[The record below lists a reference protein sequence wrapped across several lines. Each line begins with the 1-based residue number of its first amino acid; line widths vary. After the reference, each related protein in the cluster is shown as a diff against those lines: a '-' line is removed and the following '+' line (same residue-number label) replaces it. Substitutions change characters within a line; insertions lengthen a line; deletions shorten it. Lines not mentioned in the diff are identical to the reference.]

1 MSRRKI
7 TPDTSPGRAPTIA
20 PNVASAATPA
30 AGLGTAP
37 AIEMHGITRVFE
49 GSERAVLDHL
59 DLVVERGEFLAI
71 IGPSGSGKSTLL
83 NAIGLLD
90 TPTSGTY
97 SLFGKNTEGLSDR
110 ERDEM
115 RRDHLGFIFQ
125 SSNMLLDETSTT
137 NASMGLRVQGVP
149 YGERLQRT
157 EETLEFLGL
166 SDRASIRTRYLSGG
180 EKQRCAIARALATR
194 PPLIL
199 ADEPTGNLDSHNSA
213 KVIEILQRINATG
226 CTVLVITHDPEV
238 AAAARRVIRIE
249 DGQLHEQSRADLVI
263 RIEDGQLHEQ
273 SRADLATVPVA
284 EVPVAEAVPATT
296 DTPAEA
302 TVGAPVDAPATLAV
316 GEKPAT
322 HRRGSFLTDDSIE
335 AISALTSRPL
345 RTLLLGLSFAL
356 GVGGLISASGMSES
370 ASYQVNQRLL
380 GSEQSTLYISDRD
393 NDQNMLGTYRQGES
407 AQNVADRIS
416 ALDYV
421 KNTGFVSSVAPADVR
436 ITRFSPYED
445 EPKTA
450 IGLSSTSKTRL
461 EQIGARMNPET
472 LRALEQMNST
482 LTQQNVADRERAEQ
496 LSGAIVSVSAA
507 RALGIIPEDKAADN
521 ATTEPRPG
529 ELPAVEYGIKLGGLP
544 QVAPG
549 VSIWVEGQLMPVI
562 GLFDPGNS
570 GYEFRNTVIVSPGT
584 LQRTGRGQVTYIAET
599 ERGYGKAVAKAIPLT
614 LKPAEPSQINV
625 ETPSDLQSL
634 RASIASDL
642 GLYVG
647 VLSGILLVLASLS
660 AATAMYLSVQSRTAE
675 IALRRAIG
683 SSKWLIARIFLM
695 EGVMLG
701 VLGGSIGACSGMIAT
716 IILSLVQGWQAVLS
730 PGFVVLGVGV
740 GALTGLVSSA
750 YPAWVASRKSPA
762 DAMRG

>member
-249 DGQLHEQSRADLVI
+249 DGRLHEQSRAD
-263 RIEDGQLHEQ
+263 
-273 SRADLATVPVA
+273 SAT
-284 EVPVAEAVPATT
+284 VPVAEAVPVAT
-296 DTPAEA
+296 DTPAET
-302 TVGAPVDAPATLAV
+302 TVGAPVDASASLAP

-482 LTQQNVADRERAEQ
+482 LTQQNVADRERSEQ

-529 ELPAVEYGIKLGGLP
+529 ELPAVDYGIKLGGLP

>member
-149 YGERLQRT
+149 YSERLQRT

-249 DGQLHEQSRADLVI
+249 DGRLHEQSRAD
-263 RIEDGQLHEQ
+263 
-273 SRADLATVPVA
+273 SAT
-284 EVPVAEAVPATT
+284 VPVAEAVPVAT

-302 TVGAPVDAPATLAV
+302 TVGAPVDATTSLAP

-482 LTQQNVADRERAEQ
+482 LTQQNVADRERSEQ

-529 ELPAVEYGIKLGGLP
+529 ELPAVKYGIKLGGLP

-549 VSIWVEGQLMPVI
+549 VSIWVDGQLMPVV

-660 AATAMYLSVQSRTAE
+660 AATAMYLSVQSCTAE

>member
-1 MSRRKI
+1 MSRHHGI
-7 TPDTSPGRAPTIA
+7 PERAPDDMTTPQGRGEAAGLDTVPNIA
-20 PNVASAATPA
+20 PNTDPN
-30 AGLGTAP
+30 TAP
-37 AIEMHGITRVFE
+37 AIEMHGITRIFE
-49 GSERAVLDHL
+49 GSDRPVLDHL

-149 YGERLQRT
+149 YSERLQRT

-249 DGQLHEQSRADLVI
+249 DGRLHEQSRSD
-263 RIEDGQLHEQ
+263 
-273 SRADLATVPVA
+273 SATVPVA
-284 EVPVAEAVPATT
+284 EVPIAT

-302 TVGAPVDAPATLAV
+302 TVGAPAGLAP

-450 IGLSSTSKTRL
+450 ISLSSTSKTRL

-482 LTQQNVADRERAEQ
+482 LTQENVADRERSEQ

-529 ELPAVEYGIKLGGLP
+529 ELPTVDYGIKLGGLP

-549 VSIWVEGQLMPVI
+549 VSIWVDGQLMPVI

-570 GYEFRNTVIVSPGT
+570 GYEFRNSVIVSPGT

-599 ERGYGKAVAKAIPLT
+599 ERGYGKAVAKAIPLA

-716 IILSLVQGWQAVLS
+716 IILSLVQGWQAILS

>member
-30 AGLGTAP
+30 AGLGTAL

-149 YGERLQRT
+149 YSERLQRT

-249 DGQLHEQSRADLVI
+249 DGRLHEQSRTD
-263 RIEDGQLHEQ
+263 
-273 SRADLATVPVA
+273 SAT
-284 EVPVAEAVPATT
+284 VPVAEAVPVAT
-296 DTPAEA
+296 DTPAET
-302 TVGAPVDAPATLAV
+302 TVGAPVDASASLAP
-316 GEKPAT
+316 GGKPAT

-482 LTQQNVADRERAEQ
+482 LTQQNVADRERSEQ

-549 VSIWVEGQLMPVI
+549 VSIWVEGQLMPVV

>member
-7 TPDTSPGRAPTIA
+7 TPDTSPGRAPTVA

-37 AIEMHGITRVFE
+37 AIEMHGITRIFE

-149 YGERLQRT
+149 YSERLQRT

-249 DGQLHEQSRADLVI
+249 DGQLHEQS
-263 RIEDGQLHEQ
+263 H
-273 SRADLATVPVA
+273 ADLATVPVA
-284 EVPVAEAVPATT
+284 EVPIAT

-302 TVGAPVDAPATLAV
+302 TVGAPAGLAP
-316 GEKPAT
+316 GEKPAM

-421 KNTGFVSSVAPADVR
+421 KNTGFVRSVAPADVR

-482 LTQQNVADRERAEQ
+482 LTQQNVADRERSEQ

-507 RALGIIPEDKAADN
+507 RALGILPEDKAADN

-529 ELPAVEYGIKLGGLP
+529 ELPAVDYGIKLGGLP

-549 VSIWVEGQLMPVI
+549 VSIWVDGQLMPVV

>member
-7 TPDTSPGRAPTIA
+7 TPDKSPGRAPTPA
-20 PNVASAATPA
+20 PNVAPAATPT
-30 AGLGTAP
+30 AGIGTAP
-37 AIEMHGITRVFE
+37 AIEMRGITRVFE
-49 GSERAVLDHL
+49 GSDRPVLDHL

-149 YGERLQRT
+149 YSERLQRT

-249 DGQLHEQSRADLVI
+249 DGRLHEQSRADLV
-263 RIEDGQLHEQ
+263 
-273 SRADLATVPVA
+273 TVPVA
-284 EVPVAEAVPATT
+284 EPVSSVA

-302 TVGAPVDAPATLAV
+302 TVGAPANAPATLAV

-450 IGLSSTSKTRL
+450 IGLSSASKTRL

-482 LTQQNVADRERAEQ
+482 LTLQNVADRERAEQ

-507 RALGIIPEDKAADN
+507 RALGILPEDKAADN

-529 ELPAVEYGIKLGGLP
+529 EMPVVDYGIKLGGLP

-549 VSIWVEGQLMPVI
+549 VSIWVDGQLMPVI

>member
-1 MSRRKI
+1 MSRHHGI
-7 TPDTSPGRAPTIA
+7 PERAPDGMTA
-20 PNVASAATPA
+20 PHGRGEA
-30 AGLGTAP
+30 AGLDTAP
-37 AIEMHGITRVFE
+37 AIEMHGITRIFE
-49 GSERAVLDHL
+49 GSDRPVLDHL

-149 YGERLQRT
+149 YSERLQRT

-249 DGQLHEQSRADLVI
+249 DGR
-263 RIEDGQLHEQ
+263 LHEQ

-284 EVPVAEAVPATT
+284 EVPIAT

-302 TVGAPVDAPATLAV
+302 TVGAPAGLAP

-521 ATTEPRPG
+521 ATAEPRPG
-529 ELPAVEYGIKLGGLP
+529 EMPVVDYGIKLGGLP

-549 VSIWVEGQLMPVI
+549 VSIWVDGQLMPVI

>member
-7 TPDTSPGRAPTIA
+7 TPERAPDGMTA
-20 PNVASAATPA
+20 PHGRGEA

-149 YGERLQRT
+149 YSERLQRT

-249 DGQLHEQSRADLVI
+249 DGRLHEQSRAD
-263 RIEDGQLHEQ
+263 
-273 SRADLATVPVA
+273 SAT
-284 EVPVAEAVPATT
+284 VPVAEAVPVAT
-296 DTPAEA
+296 DTPAET
-302 TVGAPVDAPATLAV
+302 TVGAPVDASASLAP

-482 LTQQNVADRERAEQ
+482 LTQQNVADRERSEQ

-529 ELPAVEYGIKLGGLP
+529 ELPTVEYGIKLGGLP

>member
-1 MSRRKI
+1 MSRHHGI
-7 TPDTSPGRAPTIA
+7 PERAPDGMTAPQVRGEAAGLDTAPNIA
-20 PNVASAATPA
+20 PNTDPN
-30 AGLGTAP
+30 TAP
-37 AIEMHGITRVFE
+37 AIEMRGITRIFE
-49 GSERAVLDHL
+49 GSDRPVLDRL

-149 YGERLQRT
+149 YSERLQRT

-249 DGQLHEQSRADLVI
+249 DGRLHEQSRA
-263 RIEDGQLHEQ
+263 E
-273 SRADLATVPVA
+273 LAAVPVA
-284 EVPVAEAVPATT
+284 GAVPAAT
-296 DTPAEA
+296 DTPTEA
-302 TVGAPVDAPATLAV
+302 PVGAPVDASASLAP

-472 LRALEQMNST
+472 LRALEQMNAT
-482 LTQQNVADRERAEQ
+482 LTQENVADRQRAEQ

-549 VSIWVEGQLMPVI
+549 VSIWVDGQLMPVI

-570 GYEFRNTVIVSPGT
+570 GYEFRNSVIVSPGT
-584 LQRTGRGQVTYIAET
+584 LQRTGREQVTYIAET
-599 ERGYGKAVAKAIPLT
+599 ERGYGKAVAKAIPLA

>member
-1 MSRRKI
+1 MSRRKR
-7 TPDTSPGRAPTIA
+7 TPDASPGRA

-149 YGERLQRT
+149 YSERLQRT

-249 DGQLHEQSRADLVI
+249 DGRLHEQSRAD
-263 RIEDGQLHEQ
+263 
-273 SRADLATVPVA
+273 SAT
-284 EVPVAEAVPATT
+284 VPVAEAVPVAT
-296 DTPAEA
+296 DTPAET
-302 TVGAPVDAPATLAV
+302 TVGAPVDASASLAP

-482 LTQQNVADRERAEQ
+482 LTQQNVADRERSEQ

-507 RALGIIPEDKAADN
+507 RALGILPEDKAADN

>member
-1 MSRRKI
+1 MSRRKR
-7 TPDTSPGRAPTIA
+7 TPDASPGRAPTVA

-37 AIEMHGITRVFE
+37 AIEMHGITRIFE
-49 GSERAVLDHL
+49 GSDRAVLDHL

-97 SLFGKNTEGLSDR
+97 SLFGKNTEGLSGR

-149 YGERLQRT
+149 YSERLQRT

-249 DGQLHEQSRADLVI
+249 DGRLHEQSRAD
-263 RIEDGQLHEQ
+263 
-273 SRADLATVPVA
+273 SATVPIA
-284 EVPVAEAVPATT
+284 EVVPAAT
-296 DTPAEA
+296 DAPAE
-302 TVGAPVDAPATLAV
+302 TTVDAPVNAPASPAP

-436 ITRFSPYED
+436 ITRFSPNED

-450 IGLSSTSKTRL
+450 IGLSSASKTRL

-472 LRALEQMNST
+472 LRALEQMNAT
-482 LTQQNVADRERAEQ
+482 LTQENVADRERAEQ

-507 RALGIIPEDKAADN
+507 RALGIIPEDKAADS

-529 ELPAVEYGIKLGGLP
+529 ELPVVEYGIKLGGLP

-549 VSIWVEGQLMPVI
+549 VSIWVDGQLMPVI

-570 GYEFRNTVIVSPGT
+570 GYEFRNTVIVSPGK

-660 AATAMYLSVQSRTAE
+660 AATSMYLSVQSRTAE

-695 EGVMLG
+695 EGVILG
-701 VLGGSIGACSGMIAT
+701 VLGGSIGACAGMIAT
-716 IILSLVQGWQAVLS
+716 IILSLVQGWQAILS

-740 GALTGLVSSA
+740 GALTGLMSSA

>member
-7 TPDTSPGRAPTIA
+7 TPDKSPGRAPTVA
-20 PNVASAATPA
+20 PNVASAATPT
-30 AGLGTAP
+30 AGIGTAP
-37 AIEMHGITRVFE
+37 AIEMRGITRVFE
-49 GSERAVLDHL
+49 GSDRPVLDHL

-149 YGERLQRT
+149 YSERLQRT

-249 DGQLHEQSRADLVI
+249 DGRLHEQGRTDSA
-263 RIEDGQLHEQ
+263 
-273 SRADLATVPVA
+273 AVPVA
-284 EVPVAEAVPATT
+284 EVPVADAVPVVA
-296 DTPAEA
+296 DSPAN
-302 TVGAPVDAPATLAV
+302 APASLTP

-450 IGLSSTSKTRL
+450 IGLSSASKTRL

-482 LTQQNVADRERAEQ
+482 LTLQNVADRERAEQ

-507 RALGIIPEDKAADN
+507 RALGILPEDKAADN

-529 ELPAVEYGIKLGGLP
+529 EMPVVDYGIKLGGLP

-549 VSIWVEGQLMPVI
+549 VSIWVDGQLMPVI

>member
-7 TPDTSPGRAPTIA
+7 TPDTSPGRAPTVA

-37 AIEMHGITRVFE
+37 AIEMRGITRIFE
-49 GSERAVLDHL
+49 GSDRPVLDRL

-249 DGQLHEQSRADLVI
+249 DGRLHEQSRA
-263 RIEDGQLHEQ
+263 E
-273 SRADLATVPVA
+273 LAAVPVA
-284 EVPVAEAVPATT
+284 GAVPAAT
-296 DTPAEA
+296 DTPTEA
-302 TVGAPVDAPATLAV
+302 PVGAPVDASASLAP

-472 LRALEQMNST
+472 LRALEQMNAT
-482 LTQQNVADRERAEQ
+482 LTQENVADRERSEQ

-549 VSIWVEGQLMPVI
+549 VSIWVDGQLMPVI

-570 GYEFRNTVIVSPGT
+570 GYEFRNSVIVSPGT

-599 ERGYGKAVAKAIPLT
+599 ERGYGKAVAKAIPLA

-716 IILSLVQGWQAVLS
+716 IILSLVQGWQAILS

>member
-149 YGERLQRT
+149 YSERLQRT

-249 DGQLHEQSRADLVI
+249 DGQLHEQSRADL
-263 RIEDGQLHEQ
+263 
-273 SRADLATVPVA
+273 A
-284 EVPVAEAVPATT
+284 EVPVAEVAT

-302 TVGAPVDAPATLAV
+302 TVDAPASLTP
-316 GEKPAT
+316 GEKPTA

-450 IGLSSTSKTRL
+450 ISLSSTSKTRL

-482 LTQQNVADRERAEQ
+482 LTQQNVADRERSEQ

-549 VSIWVEGQLMPVI
+549 VSIWVEGQLMPVV

-584 LQRTGRGQVTYIAET
+584 LQRTGRGQVTYITET

>member
-1 MSRRKI
+1 MSRRKR
-7 TPDTSPGRAPTIA
+7 TPDASPGRAPTVA

-37 AIEMHGITRVFE
+37 AIEMRGITRIFE
-49 GSERAVLDHL
+49 GSDRPVLDRL

-249 DGQLHEQSRADLVI
+249 DGRLHEQSRADS
-263 RIEDGQLHEQ
+263 D
-273 SRADLATVPVA
+273 TMPVA
-284 EVPVAEAVPATT
+284 EVVPAAT
-296 DTPAEA
+296 DTPTEA
-302 TVGAPVDAPATLAV
+302 PVGAPVGAPATFAP

-472 LRALEQMNST
+472 LRALEQMNAT
-482 LTQQNVADRERAEQ
+482 LTQENVADRERSEQ

-549 VSIWVEGQLMPVI
+549 VSIWVDGQLMPVI

-570 GYEFRNTVIVSPGT
+570 GYEFRNSVIVSPGT

-599 ERGYGKAVAKAIPLT
+599 ERGYGKAVAKAIPLA

>member
-7 TPDTSPGRAPTIA
+7 TPDTSPARAPTIA

-37 AIEMHGITRVFE
+37 AIEMHGITRIFE

-249 DGQLHEQSRADLVI
+249 DGRLHEQSRAD
-263 RIEDGQLHEQ
+263 
-273 SRADLATVPVA
+273 SATVPVA
-284 EVPVAEAVPATT
+284 EVPIAT

-302 TVGAPVDAPATLAV
+302 TVGAPVDAPAGLAP

-393 NDQNMLGTYRQGES
+393 NDENVLGTYRQGES

-529 ELPAVEYGIKLGGLP
+529 ELPAVDYGIKLGGLP

-549 VSIWVEGQLMPVI
+549 VSIWVDGQLMPVI

-570 GYEFRNTVIVSPGT
+570 GYEFRNTVIVSPGK

-695 EGVMLG
+695 EGIMLG

>member
-37 AIEMHGITRVFE
+37 AIEMHGITRIFE

-149 YGERLQRT
+149 YSERLQRT

-249 DGQLHEQSRADLVI
+249 DGQLHEQS
-263 RIEDGQLHEQ
+263 H
-273 SRADLATVPVA
+273 ADLATVPVA
-284 EVPVAEAVPATT
+284 EVPIAT

-302 TVGAPVDAPATLAV
+302 TVGAPAGLAP
-316 GEKPAT
+316 GEKPAM

-421 KNTGFVSSVAPADVR
+421 KNTGFISSVAPADVR

-482 LTQQNVADRERAEQ
+482 LTQQNVADRERSEQ

-529 ELPAVEYGIKLGGLP
+529 ELPAVDYGIKLGGLP

-549 VSIWVEGQLMPVI
+549 VSIWVDGQLMPVI

-584 LQRTGRGQVTYIAET
+584 LQRTGRGQVTYITET

>member
-1 MSRRKI
+1 MSRRKR
-7 TPDTSPGRAPTIA
+7 TPDASPGRAPTVA

-149 YGERLQRT
+149 YSERLQRT

-249 DGQLHEQSRADLVI
+249 DGR
-263 RIEDGQLHEQ
+263 LHEQ

-284 EVPVAEAVPATT
+284 EVPIAT

-302 TVGAPVDAPATLAV
+302 TVGAPAGLAP

-482 LTQQNVADRERAEQ
+482 LTQQNVADRERSEQ

-529 ELPAVEYGIKLGGLP
+529 ELPAVDYGIKLGGLP

-549 VSIWVEGQLMPVI
+549 VSIWVDGQLMPVV

-584 LQRTGRGQVTYIAET
+584 LQRTGRGQVTYITET

>member
-7 TPDTSPGRAPTIA
+7 TPERAPDGMTA
-20 PNVASAATPA
+20 PHGRGEAAVLNAVP
-30 AGLGTAP
+30 GTAP
-37 AIEMHGITRVFE
+37 AIEMRGITRVFE
-49 GSERAVLDHL
+49 GSERPVLDHL

-249 DGQLHEQSRADLVI
+249 DGRLHEQSRAD
-263 RIEDGQLHEQ
+263 
-273 SRADLATVPVA
+273 SATVPVA
-284 EVPVAEAVPATT
+284 EAVSSVA

-302 TVGAPVDAPATLAV
+302 TADAPANTPASLAP
-316 GEKPAT
+316 GEKPAA

-482 LTQQNVADRERAEQ
+482 LTLQNVADRERAEQ

-507 RALGIIPEDKAADN
+507 RALGILPEDKAADN

-529 ELPAVEYGIKLGGLP
+529 ELPAVDYGIKLGGLP

-549 VSIWVEGQLMPVI
+549 VSIWVDGQLMPVV

>member
-7 TPDTSPGRAPTIA
+7 TPDASPGRAPTVA

-49 GSERAVLDHL
+49 GSERAVLDRL

-249 DGQLHEQSRADLVI
+249 DGRLHEQSRA
-263 RIEDGQLHEQ
+263 E
-273 SRADLATVPVA
+273 TA
-284 EVPVAEAVPATT
+284 EVVPVAEAVPATT

-482 LTQQNVADRERAEQ
+482 LTLQNVADRERAEQ

-529 ELPAVEYGIKLGGLP
+529 EMPVVDYGIKLGGLP

-549 VSIWVEGQLMPVI
+549 VSIWVDGQLMPVI

-716 IILSLVQGWQAVLS
+716 IILSLVQGWQAVLA

>member
-7 TPDTSPGRAPTIA
+7 TPDASPGRAPTVA

-37 AIEMHGITRVFE
+37 AIEMHGITRIFE
-49 GSERAVLDHL
+49 GSERAVLDHR

-97 SLFGKNTEGLSDR
+97 ILFGKNTEGLSDR

-149 YGERLQRT
+149 YSERLQRT

-249 DGQLHEQSRADLVI
+249 DGRLHEQSRAD
-263 RIEDGQLHEQ
+263 
-273 SRADLATVPVA
+273 SATVPVA
-284 EVPVAEAVPATT
+284 EAPVAQDSPA
-296 DTPAEA
+296 
-302 TVGAPVDAPATLAV
+302 DAPTSLAP

-529 ELPAVEYGIKLGGLP
+529 EMPVVDYGIKLGGLP

-549 VSIWVEGQLMPVI
+549 VSIWVDGQLMPVV

>member
-1 MSRRKI
+1 MSRRKR
-7 TPDTSPGRAPTIA
+7 TLDASPGRAPTVA

-37 AIEMHGITRVFE
+37 AIEMRGITRIFE
-49 GSERAVLDHL
+49 GSDRPVLDRL

-249 DGQLHEQSRADLVI
+249 DGRLHEQSRADS
-263 RIEDGQLHEQ
+263 D
-273 SRADLATVPVA
+273 TMPVA
-284 EVPVAEAVPATT
+284 EVVPAAT
-296 DTPAEA
+296 DTPTEA
-302 TVGAPVDAPATLAV
+302 PVGAPVGAPATFAP

-450 IGLSSTSKTRL
+450 ISLNSTSKTRL

-482 LTQQNVADRERAEQ
+482 LTQENVADRERSEQ

-529 ELPAVEYGIKLGGLP
+529 ELPTVDYGIKLGGLP

-549 VSIWVEGQLMPVI
+549 VSIWVDGQLMPVI

-570 GYEFRNTVIVSPGT
+570 GYEFRNSVIVSPGT

-599 ERGYGKAVAKAIPLT
+599 ERGYGKAVAKAIPLA

>member
-37 AIEMHGITRVFE
+37 AIEMHGITRIFE

-149 YGERLQRT
+149 YSERLQRT

-249 DGQLHEQSRADLVI
+249 DGQLHEQSRADL
-263 RIEDGQLHEQ
+263 
-273 SRADLATVPVA
+273 ATVPVA
-284 EVPVAEAVPATT
+284 EVPSTEVAPVAT

-302 TVGAPVDAPATLAV
+302 TVGASAGLAP

-507 RALGIIPEDKAADN
+507 HALGIIPEDKAADN

-549 VSIWVEGQLMPVI
+549 VSIWVDGQLMPVV

-584 LQRTGRGQVTYIAET
+584 LQRTGRGQVTYITET

>member
-1 MSRRKI
+1 MSRRNRI
-7 TPDTSPGRAPTIA
+7 SERAPDGMT
-20 PNVASAATPA
+20 TPRIRGEA
-30 AGLGTAP
+30 AGLDATLDTMSNTAPTTAP

-49 GSERAVLDHL
+49 GSERPVLDHL

-97 SLFGKNTEGLSDR
+97 SLFGKNTEGLSGR

-149 YGERLQRT
+149 YSERLQRT

-249 DGQLHEQSRADLVI
+249 DGRLHEQSRA
-263 RIEDGQLHEQ
+263 E
-273 SRADLATVPVA
+273 LAAVPVA
-284 EVPVAEAVPATT
+284 EVPVAEAVPAATAT
-296 DTPAEA
+296 LAEA
-302 TVGAPVDAPATLAV
+302 TVGAPVDASAGLAP

-416 ALDYV
+416 ALNYV

-450 IGLSSTSKTRL
+450 ISLSSTSKTRL

-472 LRALEQMNST
+472 LRALEQMNAT

-529 ELPAVEYGIKLGGLP
+529 EMPVVDYGIKLGGLP

-549 VSIWVEGQLMPVI
+549 VSIWVDGQLMPVI

-570 GYEFRNTVIVSPGT
+570 GYEFRNTVIVSPGK

-716 IILSLVQGWQAVLS
+716 IVLSLVQGWQAILS

-750 YPAWVASRKSPA
+750 YPAWVASRKNPA

>member
-37 AIEMHGITRVFE
+37 AIEMHGITRIFE
-49 GSERAVLDHL
+49 GSERAVLDRL

-149 YGERLQRT
+149 YSERLQRT

-249 DGQLHEQSRADLVI
+249 DGQLHEQSRADL
-263 RIEDGQLHEQ
+263 
-273 SRADLATVPVA
+273 ATVPVA
-284 EVPVAEAVPATT
+284 EVPIAT

-302 TVGAPVDAPATLAV
+302 TVGAPVDASASLAP

-393 NDQNMLGTYRQGES
+393 NDENVLGTYRQGES

-482 LTQQNVADRERAEQ
+482 LTHQNVADRERSEQ

-549 VSIWVEGQLMPVI
+549 VSIWVDGQLMPVV

-584 LQRTGRGQVTYIAET
+584 LQRTGRGQVTYITET

>member
-1 MSRRKI
+1 MSRRKR
-7 TPDTSPGRAPTIA
+7 TPDASPGRAPTVA

-49 GSERAVLDHL
+49 GSERAVLDRL

-149 YGERLQRT
+149 YSERLQRT

-249 DGQLHEQSRADLVI
+249 DGR
-263 RIEDGQLHEQ
+263 LHEQ

-284 EVPVAEAVPATT
+284 EVVPVAQ
-296 DTPAEA
+296 DS
-302 TVGAPVDAPATLAV
+302 PVDASASLAP

-507 RALGIIPEDKAADN
+507 RALGILPEDKAADN

-529 ELPAVEYGIKLGGLP
+529 ELPAVDYGIKLGGLP

-584 LQRTGRGQVTYIAET
+584 LQRTGRGQVTYLAET

>member
-1 MSRRKI
+1 MSRRKR
-7 TPDTSPGRAPTIA
+7 TPDTSPGRAPTVA

-249 DGQLHEQSRADLVI
+249 DGQLHEQSRADL
-263 RIEDGQLHEQ
+263 
-273 SRADLATVPVA
+273 ATVPVA
-284 EVPVAEAVPATT
+284 EVPVAEAVPVAT
-296 DTPAEA
+296 DTPAKA
-302 TVGAPVDAPATLAV
+302 TVGAPAGLAP

-529 ELPAVEYGIKLGGLP
+529 EMPVVDYGIKLGGLP

-549 VSIWVEGQLMPVI
+549 VSIWVDGQLMPVV

>member
-1 MSRRKI
+1 MSRRKR
-7 TPDTSPGRAPTIA
+7 TPDASPGRAPTVA

-149 YGERLQRT
+149 YSERLQRT

-249 DGQLHEQSRADLVI
+249 DGR
-263 RIEDGQLHEQ
+263 LHEQ

-284 EVPVAEAVPATT
+284 EVPIAT

-302 TVGAPVDAPATLAV
+302 TVGAPAGLAP

-482 LTQQNVADRERAEQ
+482 LTQQNVADRERSEQ

-549 VSIWVEGQLMPVI
+549 VSIWVDGQLMPVV

-584 LQRTGRGQVTYIAET
+584 LQRTGRGQVTYITET

>member
-1 MSRRKI
+1 MSRHHGI
-7 TPDTSPGRAPTIA
+7 PERAPDGMTAPQVRGEAAGLDTVPNIA
-20 PNVASAATPA
+20 PNTDPN
-30 AGLGTAP
+30 TAP
-37 AIEMHGITRVFE
+37 AIEMRGITRIFE
-49 GSERAVLDHL
+49 GSDRPVLDRL

-149 YGERLQRT
+149 YSERLQRT

-249 DGQLHEQSRADLVI
+249 DGR
-263 RIEDGQLHEQ
+263 LHEQ

-284 EVPVAEAVPATT
+284 EVPIAT
-296 DTPAEA
+296 DTQAEA
-302 TVGAPVDAPATLAV
+302 TVGAPVDASASLAP

-450 IGLSSTSKTRL
+450 IGLNSTSKTRL

-482 LTQQNVADRERAEQ
+482 LTQENVADRERSEQ

-529 ELPAVEYGIKLGGLP
+529 ELPTVEYGIKLGGLP

-549 VSIWVEGQLMPVI
+549 VSIWVDGQLMPVI

-570 GYEFRNTVIVSPGT
+570 GYEFRNSVIVSPGT
-584 LQRTGRGQVTYIAET
+584 LQRTGRGQVTYITET
-599 ERGYGKAVAKAIPLT
+599 ERGYGKAVAKAIPLA

>member
-1 MSRRKI
+1 MSRRNRI
-7 TPDTSPGRAPTIA
+7 PERAPNGMTA
-20 PNVASAATPA
+20 PHGRGEA

-37 AIEMHGITRVFE
+37 AIEMRGITRIFE

-249 DGQLHEQSRADLVI
+249 DGR
-263 RIEDGQLHEQ
+263 LHEQ
-273 SRADLATVPVA
+273 SRADLAT
-284 EVPVAEAVPATT
+284 VPVAEAVPATT

-302 TVGAPVDAPATLAV
+302 TVGAPVDAAASLAP

-472 LRALEQMNST
+472 LRALEQMNAT
-482 LTQQNVADRERAEQ
+482 LTQENVADRERSEQ

-529 ELPAVEYGIKLGGLP
+529 EMPVVDYGIKLGGLP

-549 VSIWVEGQLMPVI
+549 VSIWVDGQLMPVV

>member
-1 MSRRKI
+1 MSRHKI
-7 TPDTSPGRAPTIA
+7 TPDASPGRAPTVA

-37 AIEMHGITRVFE
+37 AIEMRGITRIFE
-49 GSERAVLDHL
+49 GSDRPVLDRL

-149 YGERLQRT
+149 YSERLQRT

-249 DGQLHEQSRADLVI
+249 DGRLHEQSRTD
-263 RIEDGQLHEQ
+263 
-273 SRADLATVPVA
+273 SATVPVA
-284 EVPVAEAVPATT
+284 EVVPAVA
-296 DTPAEA
+296 DT
-302 TVGAPVDAPATLAV
+302 PVDAPAPVDAAASLAP

-450 IGLSSTSKTRL
+450 IGLNSTSKTRL

-482 LTQQNVADRERAEQ
+482 LTQQNVADRERSEQ

-529 ELPAVEYGIKLGGLP
+529 ELPTVEYGIKLGGLP

-549 VSIWVEGQLMPVI
+549 VSIWVDGQLMPVI

-570 GYEFRNTVIVSPGT
+570 GYEFRNSVIVSPGT
-584 LQRTGRGQVTYIAET
+584 LQRTGREQVTYIAET
-599 ERGYGKAVAKAIPLT
+599 ERGYGKAVAKAIPLA

>member
-1 MSRRKI
+1 MSRRKR
-7 TPDTSPGRAPTIA
+7 TPDASPGRAPTVA

-37 AIEMHGITRVFE
+37 AIEMRGITRIFE
-49 GSERAVLDHL
+49 GSDRPVLDRL

-149 YGERLQRT
+149 YSERLQRT

-249 DGQLHEQSRADLVI
+249 DGRLHEQSRAD
-263 RIEDGQLHEQ
+263 
-273 SRADLATVPVA
+273 SATVPVA
-284 EVPVAEAVPATT
+284 EVVPAVA
-296 DTPAEA
+296 DT
-302 TVGAPVDAPATLAV
+302 PVDAPAPVDAAASLAP
-316 GEKPAT
+316 GEKPAA

-482 LTQQNVADRERAEQ
+482 LTQQNVADRERSEQ

-507 RALGIIPEDKAADN
+507 RALGILPEDKAADN

-529 ELPAVEYGIKLGGLP
+529 EMPVVDYGIKLGGLP

-549 VSIWVEGQLMPVI
+549 VSIWVDGQLMPVI

-599 ERGYGKAVAKAIPLT
+599 ERGYGKAVAKAIPLA

>member
-1 MSRRKI
+1 MSRHHGI
-7 TPDTSPGRAPTIA
+7 PERAPDGMTA
-20 PNVASAATPA
+20 PQVRGEA

-37 AIEMHGITRVFE
+37 NIAPNTDPNTAPAIEMRGITRIFE
-49 GSERAVLDHL
+49 GSDRPVLDHL

-149 YGERLQRT
+149 YSERLQRT

-249 DGQLHEQSRADLVI
+249 DGRLHEQSRAD
-263 RIEDGQLHEQ
+263 
-273 SRADLATVPVA
+273 SATVPAA
-284 EVPVAEAVPATT
+284 EVVSAET
-296 DTPAEA
+296 DT
-302 TVGAPVDAPATLAV
+302 PVDAPASLAP

-450 IGLSSTSKTRL
+450 IGLTSTSKTRL

-482 LTQQNVADRERAEQ
+482 LTQENVADRQRAEQ

-549 VSIWVEGQLMPVI
+549 VSIWVDGQLMPVI

-570 GYEFRNTVIVSPGT
+570 GYEFRNSVIVSPGT

-599 ERGYGKAVAKAIPLT
+599 ERGYGKAVAKAIPLA

>member
-7 TPDTSPGRAPTIA
+7 TPDASPGRAPTVA

-37 AIEMHGITRVFE
+37 AIEMHGITRIFE
-49 GSERAVLDHL
+49 GSERAVLDRL

-149 YGERLQRT
+149 YSERLQRT

-249 DGQLHEQSRADLVI
+249 DGRLHEQSRAD
-263 RIEDGQLHEQ
+263 
-273 SRADLATVPVA
+273 SATVPVA
-284 EVPVAEAVPATT
+284 EAPVAQDSPA
-296 DTPAEA
+296 
-302 TVGAPVDAPATLAV
+302 DAPTSLAP
-316 GEKPAT
+316 GEKPTA

-482 LTQQNVADRERAEQ
+482 LTQQNVADRERSEQ

-549 VSIWVEGQLMPVI
+549 VSIWVDGQLMPVV

-584 LQRTGRGQVTYIAET
+584 LQRTGRGQVTYITET

>member
-1 MSRRKI
+1 MSRRKR
-7 TPDTSPGRAPTIA
+7 TPDASPGRAPTVA

-149 YGERLQRT
+149 YSERLQRT

-249 DGQLHEQSRADLVI
+249 DGRLHEQSRAD
-263 RIEDGQLHEQ
+263 
-273 SRADLATVPVA
+273 SATA
-284 EVPVAEAVPATT
+284 PVAEAVPVAT

-302 TVGAPVDAPATLAV
+302 TVGAPVDATTSLAP

-482 LTQQNVADRERAEQ
+482 LTQQNVADRERSEQ

-549 VSIWVEGQLMPVI
+549 VSIWVDGQLMPVV

-570 GYEFRNTVIVSPGT
+570 GYEFSNTVIVSPGT

>member
-1 MSRRKI
+1 MSRRKR
-7 TPDTSPGRAPTIA
+7 TPDASPGRAPTVA

-30 AGLGTAP
+30 AGLGTAPTTAP

-49 GSERAVLDHL
+49 GSERPVLDHL

-97 SLFGKNTEGLSDR
+97 SLFGKNTEGLSGR

-149 YGERLQRT
+149 YSERLQRT

-249 DGQLHEQSRADLVI
+249 DGRLHEQSRADS
-263 RIEDGQLHEQ
+263 D
-273 SRADLATVPVA
+273 TVPAA
-284 EVPVAEAVPATT
+284 EVVSAAT
-296 DTPAEA
+296 DAPAE
-302 TVGAPVDAPATLAV
+302 TTVDAPVNAPASPAP

-393 NDQNMLGTYRQGES
+393 SDGNVLGTYRQGES

-436 ITRFSPYED
+436 ITRFSPNED

-450 IGLSSTSKTRL
+450 IGLSSASKTRL

-472 LRALEQMNST
+472 LRALEQMNAT
-482 LTQQNVADRERAEQ
+482 LTQENVADRERAEQ

-507 RALGIIPEDKAADN
+507 RALGIIPEDKAADS

-529 ELPAVEYGIKLGGLP
+529 ELPVVEYGIKLGGLP

-549 VSIWVEGQLMPVI
+549 VSIWVDGQLMPVI

-570 GYEFRNTVIVSPGT
+570 GYEFRNTVIVSPGK

-695 EGVMLG
+695 EGVILG
-701 VLGGSIGACSGMIAT
+701 VLGGSIGACAGMIAT
-716 IILSLVQGWQAVLS
+716 IVLSLVQGWQAILS

-750 YPAWVASRKSPA
+750 YPAWVASRKNPA

>member
-1 MSRRKI
+1 MSRRNRI
-7 TPDTSPGRAPTIA
+7 PERAPDGMTA
-20 PNVASAATPA
+20 PRIRGEA
-30 AGLGTAP
+30 AGLDIALDTMSTTAPNTAP

-149 YGERLQRT
+149 YSERLQRT

-249 DGQLHEQSRADLVI
+249 DGQLHEQS
-263 RIEDGQLHEQ
+263 H
-273 SRADLATVPVA
+273 ADLATVPVA
-284 EVPVAEAVPATT
+284 EVPIAT
-296 DTPAEA
+296 DTQAEA
-302 TVGAPVDAPATLAV
+302 TVGAPVDASASLAP

-482 LTQQNVADRERAEQ
+482 LTQQNVADRERSEQ

-507 RALGIIPEDKAADN
+507 RALGILPEDKAADN

-529 ELPAVEYGIKLGGLP
+529 ELPAVDYGIKLGGLP

-549 VSIWVEGQLMPVI
+549 VSIWVDGQLMPVV

-584 LQRTGRGQVTYIAET
+584 LQRTGRGQVTYITET

>member
-1 MSRRKI
+1 MSRRKR
-7 TPDTSPGRAPTIA
+7 TPDASPGRAPTVA

-249 DGQLHEQSRADLVI
+249 DGRLHEQSC
-263 RIEDGQLHEQ
+263 
-273 SRADLATVPVA
+273 ADLAT
-284 EVPVAEAVPATT
+284 VPVAEAVPATT

-302 TVGAPVDAPATLAV
+302 TVGAPAILAP

>member
-1 MSRRKI
+1 MSRHHGI
-7 TPDTSPGRAPTIA
+7 PERAPDGMTA
-20 PNVASAATPA
+20 PQGRGEA
-30 AGLGTAP
+30 AGLDATPGTAPNAAPNTAP
-37 AIEMHGITRVFE
+37 AIEMHGITRIFE
-49 GSERAVLDHL
+49 GSDRPVLDHL

-199 ADEPTGNLDSHNSA
+199 ADEPTGNLDSHNST

-249 DGQLHEQSRADLVI
+249 DGR
-263 RIEDGQLHEQ
+263 LHEQ

-284 EVPVAEAVPATT
+284 EAVPAAT

-302 TVGAPVDAPATLAV
+302 TVGAPVDASASLAP
-316 GEKPAT
+316 GEKPAS

-450 IGLSSTSKTRL
+450 IGLSSASKTRL

-482 LTQQNVADRERAEQ
+482 LTLQNVADRQRAEQ

-549 VSIWVEGQLMPVI
+549 VSIWVDGQLMPVI

>member
-1 MSRRKI
+1 MSRRKR
-7 TPDTSPGRAPTIA
+7 TPDASPGRAPTVA

-30 AGLGTAP
+30 AGLGTTP

-249 DGQLHEQSRADLVI
+249 DGQLHEQSRADL
-263 RIEDGQLHEQ
+263 
-273 SRADLATVPVA
+273 ATVPVA
-284 EVPVAEAVPATT
+284 EVPVAEAVPVAT
-296 DTPAEA
+296 DTPAKA
-302 TVGAPVDAPATLAV
+302 TVGAPAGLAP

-529 ELPAVEYGIKLGGLP
+529 EMPVVDYGIKLGGLP

-549 VSIWVEGQLMPVI
+549 VSIWVDGQLMPVV